1 MIYDY
6 YLRAATIAKDSLKD
20 AVTVQGWILNSTLR
34 YSAFL
39 ESTLRAYV
47 MQRGL
52 FTIIGF
58 SIDDTIKVLFSQ
70 TGTTHQSHH
79 QRGCNQ

>member
-1 MIYDY
+1 MASICHYHRKIVKYVY
-6 YLRAATIAKDSLKD
+6 YLRAATIAKVAKDSLKD
-20 AVTVQGWILNSTLR
+20 AVTVQGWLLNSTLR

-52 FTIIGF
+52 FTIIDF
-58 SIDDTIKVLFSQ
+58 SLVSQ
-70 TGTTHQSHH
+70 LTTQ
-79 QRGCNQ
+79 